1 MALNK
6 SEMPIYLSMY
16 VCILINEF
24 QTQFRHTMFNG
35 ALKGNASTSQPVVVV
50 VEYCM
55 LLLAAKK

>member
-1 MALNK
+1 
-6 SEMPIYLSMY
+6 MPIYLSMY